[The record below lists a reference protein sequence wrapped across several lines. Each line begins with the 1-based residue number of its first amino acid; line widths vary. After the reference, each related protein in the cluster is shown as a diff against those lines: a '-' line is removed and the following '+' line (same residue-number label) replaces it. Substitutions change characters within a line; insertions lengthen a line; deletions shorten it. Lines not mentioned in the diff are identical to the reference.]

1 MFERRVRIVLVLLVV
16 VALALLLRAA
26 QVQVAQAGHW
36 KAIASQTMRRSE
48 LTETTRGRILD
59 VRGRVLAVDKPC
71 NDAAVAY
78 WFITEEPDEQRLY
91 SEVARKLARQQ
102 TPGYASLSREEQH
115 KLVLSFMPQA
125 RQKLEEMWDT
135 LAKVGDVSRA
145 EIDARRQ
152 EIVNRVTRRREQV
165 VQKRFDQSIKEH
177 EDQGV
182 SPWWRRW
189 LLGEADAPPVLE
201 AFEEPIAEELQAH
214 VILPDIPTES

>member
-102 TPGYASLSREEQH
+102 TPGYASRSRDEQD
-115 KLVLSFMPQA
+115 KLVLSCMPQA
-125 RQKLEEMWDT
+125 RRKLEEMWDT
-135 LAKVGDVSRA
+135 LAEVGGVSRA
-145 EIDARRQ
+145 GIDAKGQ
-152 EIVNRVTRRREQV
+152 EIVARVALRREQV
-165 VQKRFDQSIKEH
+165 FANRFKRSLDEH
-177 EDQGV
+177 N
-182 SPWWRRW
+182 
-189 LLGEADAPPVLE
+189 
-201 AFEEPIAEELQAH
+201 
-214 VILPDIPTES
+214 